1 MELKKS
7 RGLRV
12 LPKTPTTSVTEEYA
26 ALKKDEKEI
35 ENWWKISRWDYTTRT
50 YSGKLGS
57 IVLYPHRHYT
67 LFYLLS
73 MYI

>member
-12 LPKTPTTSVTEEYA
+12 LPKTPITSATEEYE

-35 ENWWKISRWDYTTRT
+35 ENWWKMSRWDYTTRT
-50 YSGKLGS
+50 YSGKLGRNA
-57 IVLYPHRHYT
+57 LYTHGH
-67 LFYLLS
+67 
-73 MYI
+73 